1 MEFSYTSKGDSL
13 SERDYFLVRLA
24 ALTPFTP
31 SEPGAVTAIRRR
43 IDNAE
48 MTCNHLRALG
58 LSARFSSLE
67 YEGLRLR
74 GIE

>member
-1 MEFSYTSKGDSL
+1 MKPSYTSMGNSL
-13 SERDYFLVRLA
+13 SERDYYLIRLA
-24 ALTPFTP
+24 ALTPFTL
-31 SEPGAVTAIRRR
+31 SEPPAVTAIRRL

-48 MTCNHLRALG
+48 MTHTHLRLLG

>member
-1 MEFSYTSKGDSL
+1 MAFSYTSKGDSL

-31 SEPGAVTAIRRR
+31 SEPRAVTAIRRR
-43 IDNAE
+43 IANAE
-48 MTCNHLRALG
+48 MTRNHFRALG